1 MRVIVIGGSGHIGT
15 YLTPR
20 LVRGGYET
28 VVVSRN
34 QRQPYHADPAWE
46 SVERVKLDRQS
57 EEESGSS
64 GSAWR
69 N

>member
-20 LVRGGYET
+20 LVQGGYET

-34 QRQPYHADPAWE
+34 QRQPYRADPA
-46 SVERVKLDRQS
+46 
-57 EEESGSS
+57 
-64 GSAWR
+64 
-69 N
+69 